1 MHQKEDKSSSVICIS
16 GLVNLLLSDSAHPR
30 VQAHAAAAMVNFCED
45 CPPKVIEPYLDS
57 LVTSLESVLSSKL
70 EEVSVHFHHFIYS
83 FIFSFLIYN
92 NVQVIQKSF
101 RQNLIKL

>member
-1 MHQKEDKSSSVICIS
+1 MNINTDKGFFLLNS

-57 LVTSLESVLSSKL
+57 LVNALESVLSSKL
-70 EEVSVHFHHFIYS
+70 EEVN
-83 FIFSFLIYN
+83 SFLYAMF
-92 NVQVIQKSF
+92 VI
-101 RQNLIKL
+101 L